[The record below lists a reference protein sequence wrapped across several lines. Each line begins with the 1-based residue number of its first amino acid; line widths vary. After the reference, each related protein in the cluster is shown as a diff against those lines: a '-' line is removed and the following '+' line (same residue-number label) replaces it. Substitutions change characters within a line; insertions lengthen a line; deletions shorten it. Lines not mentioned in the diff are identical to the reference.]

1 MDKVKYGCRVTSPV
15 KDDKTEIRFYA
26 DTLEELRE
34 YVRDNC
40 FYFRFVP
47 KEQDKARK

>member
-1 MDKVKYGCRVTSPV
+1 MDKVKYGCRVSSPV

-26 DTLEELRE
+26 DSLDELRE
-34 YVRDNC
+34 LVRNFC

-47 KEQDKARK
+47 KEQNNDGK

>member
-1 MDKVKYGCRVTSPV
+1 MATVKYGCRVSSPI

-26 DTLEELRE
+26 DTLEELHE
-34 YVRDNC
+34 LVRNYS

-47 KEQDKARK
+47 KEQEK